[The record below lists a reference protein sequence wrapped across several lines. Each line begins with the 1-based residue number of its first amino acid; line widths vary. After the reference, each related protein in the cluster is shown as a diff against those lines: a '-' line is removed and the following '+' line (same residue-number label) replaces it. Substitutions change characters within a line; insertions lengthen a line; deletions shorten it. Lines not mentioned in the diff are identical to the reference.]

1 VNRSDFDLVIRG
13 GRVIDPASGRDEVAD
28 VGIRS
33 GRVAAIEPHI
43 SHGIAPFRAYPPA
56 LGTQEID
63 AGGCLV
69 VPGLVDLHAHVYTG
83 VCPLTSPADAACA
96 PAGVTTVV
104 SAGDAGA
111 STIAGL
117 RHLVVD
123 RSLTRVLAFL
133 HISAIGLA
141 GWPVPEAVNADYLDA
156 DAAVRAGEAHR
167 DLVVGI
173 KVRMSHSMTGSNGLL
188 PLERAGRAAR
198 ELDLPVMMHIGGS
211 QAPLADLLA
220 LLRPGDIVTH
230 CFTGSGHGLVEGGRL
245 IPQARP
251 ARERGV
257 LFDVGHGFGS
267 FDFPTAQVCATEG
280 FWPDAISTDLHSFSA
295 GTTMVDLPTTMTKLL
310 HLGMPLADVLAATTV
325 RPAEAI
331 GRRDFGRL
339 ENGASADIT
348 LLAIQDG
355 EVPVKDTS
363 GNSGTAERSF
373 TVRKTIRAGQAWNGP
388 FTHPG
393 LAYNAPPRA
402 ARP

>member
-1 VNRSDFDLVIRG
+1 MNRSDLDLVIRG

-28 VGIRS
+28 VGVRG
-33 GRVAAIEPHI
+33 GRVAVIEPHI
-43 SHGIAPFRAYPPA
+43 TQGIEPFRAYPPQ

-83 VCPLTSPADAACA
+83 VCPLTCPADAACA

-111 STIAGL
+111 NTIAGL

-133 HISAIGLA
+133 HISTIGLA
-141 GWPVPEAVNADYLDA
+141 GWPVPEAVDADYLDV
-156 DAAVRAGEAHR
+156 DAAIRAGEAHP

-188 PLERAGRAAR
+188 PLERACEAAR
-198 ELDLPVMMHIGGS
+198 HLDLPVMMHIGGS

-230 CFTGSGHGLVEGGRL
+230 CFTGTGHGLVEDGQL
-245 IPQARP
+245 IPQVRSARD
-251 ARERGV
+251 RGV

-267 FDFPTAQVCATEG
+267 FDFPIAEVCAKEG

-310 HLGMPLADVLAATTV
+310 HLGMPLAGVLAATTV
-325 RPAEAI
+325 RPAEAV

-339 ENGASADIT
+339 EIGAVADIA
-348 LLAIQDG
+348 LLEIRDG
-355 EVPVKDTS
+355 EIRLKDTS
-363 GNSGTAERSF
+363 GNSRTAGRSF
-373 TVRKTIRAGQAWNGP
+373 AVRKTIRAGQAWNGP

-393 LAYNAPPRA
+393 LAYNAPPST
-402 ARP
+402 